1 MMMRVGDSLI
11 GKMLSSGAIAG
22 FTTALAA
29 SLAGKREA
37 GSYAAP
43 LNATSHVFWGD
54 EAAQHDEASAKY
66 TLTGVATNVA
76 SATFWAAIYEKL
88 FGQQSGTEQSLLK
101 PVLGALAV
109 TAGAYVTDYYLVP
122 KRLTPGY
129 ELRLSGKSLAAIYG
143 ALAVGLAA
151 GGLMSRRSLP

>member
-1 MMMRVGDSLI
+1 MMRIADNLM
-11 GKMLSSGAIAG
+11 GKVLSSGAIAG
-22 FTTALAA
+22 LTTALAA

-43 LNATSHVFWGD
+43 LNATSHAFWGN

-66 TLTGVATNVA
+66 TLTGLATNVA

-88 FGQQSGTEQSLLK
+88 FGQQSGAGQSLLK
-101 PVLGALAV
+101 PVLGAMAV

-122 KRLTPGY
+122 KRLTPGF

-151 GGLMSRRSLP
+151 RGLMSRRSPA

>member
-1 MMMRVGDSLI
+1 MMRVADNLI
-11 GKMLSSGAIAG
+11 GKVLNSGTIAG
-22 FTTALAA
+22 LTTMLAA

-43 LNATSHVFWGD
+43 LNATSHAFWGD

-66 TLTGVATNVA
+66 TLTGAATNLA

-88 FGQQSGTEQSLLK
+88 FGQQSGTEPSSLK
-101 PVLGALAV
+101 SVLGAVAV

-129 ELRLSGKSLAAIYG
+129 ELRLSGRSLAAIYG
-143 ALAVGLAA
+143 ALALGLAA
-151 GGLMSRRSLP
+151 GGLLSRRSRI